1 MKMDDSR
8 RSLANRRVVTR
19 LAVVVLGMFGFGFA
33 LVPLYDVFCQVTG
46 LNGKTGRI
54 ELEQTLGGK
63 VDVGRMVTVEFLASV
78 NSELPWEFRPVV
90 KKVKVHP
97 GEVTEV
103 KYYARNLTGDSVTG
117 QAVPSLAPGQ
127 AARYFNKTECFC
139 FTRQT
144 LGPRESRDMPL
155 RFVVDPDLPAEVRT
169 VSLSYTFYQAGNSA
183 VGAGRQVGVLE
194 ELHDAAPGTG
204 QESRL

>member
-1 MKMDDSR
+1 MDDSSR
-8 RSLANRRVVTR
+8 AHANRRVVTR

-54 ELEQTLGGK
+54 ELEQALSDN
-63 VDVGRMVTVEFLASV
+63 VDTGRMVTVEFLATV

-90 KKVKVHP
+90 KKVRVHP

-103 KYYARNLTGDSVTG
+103 SYHARNLNDHSVTG
-117 QAVPSLAPGQ
+117 QAVPSLAPGL
-127 AARYFNKTECFC
+127 AAKYFNKTECFC

-144 LGPRESRDMPL
+144 LGPREARDMPL
-155 RFVVDPDLPAEVRT
+155 RFVVDPDLPVDIRT
-169 VSLSYTFYQAGNSA
+169 VSLSYTFYQAADGEDGTN
-183 VGAGRQVGVLE
+183 RQAGVLE
-194 ELHDAAPGTG
+194 QL
-204 QESRL
+204 

>member
-1 MKMDDSR
+1 MNHAQ
-8 RSLANRRVVTR
+8 RSHANRRVVTR

-54 ELEQTLGGK
+54 GLEQALGEK
-63 VDVGRMVTVEFLASV
+63 VDIERMVTVEFLATV

-90 KKVKVHP
+90 KKVRVHP
-97 GEVTEV
+97 GAVTEV
-103 KYYARNLTGDSVTG
+103 KYHARNLTGDFVTG

-144 LGPRESRDMPL
+144 LGPRETRDMPL
-155 RFVVDPDLPAEVRT
+155 RFVVDPDLPAEIRT
-169 VSLSYTFYQAGNSA
+169 VSLSYTFYRTGNG
-183 VGAGRQVGVLE
+183 GAGTNRQADALE
-194 ELHDAAPGTG
+194 ELQGAAPGGGGG
-204 QESRL
+204 QGSRL